1 MSKDID
7 HLTSQFT
14 RIATTLSSIETRV
27 AALHGEAL
35 PHRPTAPTPLQRAK
49 EYYRKRRLRER
60 MFGNPDLFADPAWDI
75 LIDLFIASEEG
86 RKISVSSA
94 CIASAVPTTTALRW
108 IKILEDNGHILR
120 YQDPSDARRVFMSLS
135 EPSVDKVREFFTD

>member
-35 PHRPTAPTPLQRAK
+35 PHGHTAPTPLQRAK

-108 IKILEDNGHILR
+108 IKILGR
-120 YQDPSDARRVFMSLS
+120 
-135 EPSVDKVREFFTD
+135 